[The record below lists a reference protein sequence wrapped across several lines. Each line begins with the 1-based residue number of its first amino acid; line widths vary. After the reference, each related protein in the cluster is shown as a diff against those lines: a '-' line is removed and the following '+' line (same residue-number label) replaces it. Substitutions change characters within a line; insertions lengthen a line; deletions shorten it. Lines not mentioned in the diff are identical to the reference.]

1 VLGLCQV
8 NCVVHPASVIPD
20 RGPLPYFRGR
30 KEILKTFT
38 DYLDH
43 YKKEGTGTT
52 FLIQGAPGAGKTAL
66 LDVLSS
72 RAKENHWD
80 VAEIKVK
87 DLHNPVSMA
96 QSLGE
101 SYVIDKQ
108 YEASVGIHGLGGGYT
123 RNVAGY
129 SSVERL
135 LKDVSPK
142 NGLVL
147 MLDEAQTLNFLKET
161 PDAKI
166 LAFVKN
172 CTVQLGAL
180 DKKSEREVIHEW
192 LIKEG
197 DAKGNIKVWID
208 AIAEQVHGWPQHI
221 ISYIEPAIESITSNN
236 HQMTDEG
243 LEYVLEKGVELR
255 VQYYEQRAQGF
266 SNQQRQIIAS
276 LIAILQRDGYL
287 EIEDVMESVTPRY
300 GKEKAEKF
308 FNDLLHSG
316 ILHKQ
321 DGGVYRIPI
330 PSMQTWLLNEYG
342 AERIEIPRE
351 DARAKVKR
359 QSRDD
364 ENGLSKWS
372 QER

>member
-1 VLGLCQV
+1 
-8 NCVVHPASVIPD
+8 
-20 RGPLPYFRGR
+20 
-30 KEILKTFT
+30 
-38 DYLDH
+38 
-43 YKKEGTGTT
+43 
-52 FLIQGAPGAGKTAL
+52 
-66 LDVLSS
+66 
-72 RAKENHWD
+72 
-80 VAEIKVK
+80 
-87 DLHNPVSMA
+87 
-96 QSLGE
+96 
-101 SYVIDKQ
+101 
-108 YEASVGIHGLGGGYT
+108 
-123 RNVAGY
+123 
-129 SSVERL
+129 
-135 LKDVSPK
+135 
-142 NGLVL
+142 
-147 MLDEAQTLNFLKET
+147 
-161 PDAKI
+161 
-166 LAFVKN
+166 
-172 CTVQLGAL
+172 
-180 DKKSEREVIHEW
+180 
-192 LIKEG
+192 
-197 DAKGNIKVWID
+197 
-208 AIAEQVHGWPQHI
+208 
-221 ISYIEPAIESITSNN
+221 
-236 HQMTDEG
+236 MTDEG